1 MTSTMTSPINATRR
15 LTVPNPASAPRGPRT
30 VTVGGVV
37 RVVGLALWLIIT
49 LFPLY
54 WIALTSFKAP
64 GTINRYPIEYW
75 PSEPSLAN
83 YVSLFQDSAFGVFL
97 GNSALVALTAG
108 AVATLIA
115 LLSAYVIA
123 RFEFRGKGAVLIAF
137 LLTQMI
143 PAFIALGPL
152 YSMMSSLGLLDNKFG
167 LLLVYV
173 AMCIPFSTI
182 MLRGFFENVPDA
194 LEEAAMVDGC
204 SRLGALFRVLVPVM
218 MPGII
223 AAFIFNF
230 VNCWNELFLSVILIN
245 SDANKTIPAAL
256 NGFISTFNID
266 WGPMAAAAV
275 LTVLPTMVLF
285 ALGAGVAIYEGIEK
299 ILNPHALR
307 HA

>member
-1 MTSTMTSPINATRR
+1 MTVTGTTGTGSSMTETRR
-15 LTVPNPASAPRGPRT
+15 LVVPDPAKAPRPPSKRR
-30 VTVGGVV
+30 VTPGGVV
-37 RVVGLALWLIIT
+37 RVVGLGLWLVIT

-54 WIALTSFKAP
+54 WIALTSIKSP
-64 GTINRYPIEYW
+64 GTINTFPIEYW
-75 PSEPSLAN
+75 PSEPSFEN
-83 YVSLFQDSAFGVFL
+83 YISLFQQSSFAVFL
-97 GNSALVALTAG
+97 GNSALVAIVAG

-152 YSMMSSLGLLDNKFG
+152 YSMMTDLGLVDTKPG
-167 LLLVYV
+167 LILVYI
-173 AMCIPFSTI
+173 AICIPFSTV

-194 LEEAAMVDGC
+194 LEEAAMIDGC

-218 MPGII
+218 TPGII

-230 VNCWNELFLSVILIN
+230 VNCWNELFLSVVLMN
-245 SDANKTIPAAL
+245 TDANRTVPSAL

-266 WGPMAAAAV
+266 WGSMSAAAV
-275 LTVLPTMVLF
+275 LTILPTMVMF
-285 ALGAGVAIYEGIEK
+285 AVASRWIVQGLTAGAVKE
-299 ILNPHALR
+299 
-307 HA
+307 